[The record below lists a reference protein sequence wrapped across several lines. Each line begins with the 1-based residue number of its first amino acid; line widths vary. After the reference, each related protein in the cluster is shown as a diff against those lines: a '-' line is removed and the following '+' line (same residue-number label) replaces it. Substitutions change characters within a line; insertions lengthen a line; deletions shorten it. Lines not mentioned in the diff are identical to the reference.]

1 MGSGTGQ
8 RGLSPSPMFSPVSMR
23 RTRAATADDLNRIVG
38 EFAAAASVAVE
49 GGADA
54 VEVHLGHGY
63 LLSEFLSPRLN
74 TRTDGWGGST
84 EGRARLAREACAA
97 VRVAVGP
104 DRAVTAKL
112 NMMDG
117 VSGGLG
123 VDESIAVARLLQEDG
138 TLDAIE
144 LTGGSS
150 LQNPMFLFKG
160 DAPIPELAASMPL
173 PAPLRL
179 GMRLFGSRFLRSYP
193 FTEAYFLPEARRFRA
208 ALDLPLIL
216 LGGINR
222 LDTVHTAMA
231 EGFGFVALGRA
242 LLMEPD
248 LVNRWREDAGVTGAC
263 IHCNR
268 CMATIYRG
276 THCVI
281 TTPP

>member
-1 MGSGTGQ
+1 M
-8 RGLSPSPMFSPVSMR
+8 LSPVSMR
-23 RTRAATADDLNRIVG
+23 RTRAATAADIGRIVD
-38 EFAAAASVAVE
+38 EFAAAAGVVADA
-49 GGADA
+49 GADA

-74 TRTDGWGGST
+74 RRTDDWGGSLAN
-84 EGRARLAREACAA
+84 RARFPREVCRA
-97 VRVAVGP
+97 VRAAVGP

-123 VDESIAVARLLQEDG
+123 VDESIEVARLLQTDG

-160 DAPIPELAASMPL
+160 DAPIHELAAAMSRPMGL
-173 PAPLRL
+173 AV
-179 GMRLFGSRFLRSYP
+179 RLFGKRFMRTYP
-193 FTEAYFLPEARRFRA
+193 FTEGYFRPEARRFRA
-208 ALDLPLIL
+208 ALDLPLVL

-222 LDTVHTAMA
+222 LDTVTGALA
-231 EGFGFVALGRA
+231 EGFDLVALGRA

-248 LVNRWREDAGVTGAC
+248 LINRWQADAAVTGAC
-263 IHCNR
+263 THCNR
-268 CMATIYRG
+268 CMATIYTG
-276 THCVI
+276 TRCVLV
-281 TTPP
+281 PAP